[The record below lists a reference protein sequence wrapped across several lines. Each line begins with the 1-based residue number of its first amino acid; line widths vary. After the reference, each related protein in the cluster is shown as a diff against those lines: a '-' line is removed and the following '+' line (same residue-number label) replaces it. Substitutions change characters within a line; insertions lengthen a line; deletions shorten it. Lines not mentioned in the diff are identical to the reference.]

1 MEKVKLVKFAAL
13 TLRGKERGVGLQWS
27 IRKGFPR
34 ITVYTGK
41 YLKDDKTVDYNK
53 IIIAPFDYTT
63 MLMFLENFKSVIYHK
78 DDTVSSSI
86 KCYNT
91 KFVDNKRT
99 DDIILQATATVGKKD
114 GIIYLSATADGKP
127 VHKFELVPEG
137 KWHKY
142 FNNEEELTNKAQLSR
157 QYAKAYYELLK
168 TILLQ
173 EFFLDTKSEV
183 EINNPIIDDNL
194 IKDVT
199 PEENKKITDDTLF
212 D

>member
-27 IRKGFPR
+27 IRKGYPR

-41 YLKDDKTVDYNK
+41 YLKDDKTIDYDK

-63 MLMFLENFKSVIYHK
+63 MLMFLENFKSIIYHK
-78 DDTVSSSI
+78 DANVSSSI
-86 KCYNT
+86 KCFNT

-99 DDIILQATATVGKKD
+99 DDVILQATATVGKLN
-114 GIIYLSATADGKP
+114 GIIYLSVTADGKP

-142 FNNEEELTNKAQLSR
+142 FNGEEELVDKVMLSK

-183 EINNPIIDDNL
+183 EINSPIVDDNL

-199 PEENKKITDDTLF
+199 PEENKKITEDTLF
-212 D
+212 E

>member
-13 TLRGKERGVGLQWS
+13 TLRGKEKGVGLQWS

-86 KCYNT
+86 KCFNT

-99 DDIILQATATVGKKD
+99 DDIVLQATATVGKLN
-114 GIIYLSATADGKP
+114 GIIYLSVTADGKP

-142 FNNEEELTNKAQLSR
+142 FNGEEELVDKVMLSK

-212 D
+212 E